1 MIDDM
6 DGIEA
11 AYEFAGI
18 VGIRPHGMTLR
29 QLWRM
34 ACGKMRQARI
44 ESLQLIC
51 LAFNK
56 ELDTHKFLET
66 GQMVESDI
74 GKPLK
79 LSPELEEKVQQEVE
93 RIRRENPELPSLPA
107 IK

>member
-1 MIDDM
+1 M

-34 ACGKMRQARI
+34 ACGKMRQTRI

-56 ELDTHKFLET
+56 ELDTHRFLET